1 MTTEKINTGGGN
13 YLVQVNDN
21 NKVLIIGE
29 GLVTVWESIK
39 DFYEN
44 LDQGSNNKPLDTF
57 EY

>member
-1 MTTEKINTGGGN
+1 MQSERIETGGGN
-13 YLVQVNDN
+13 YLIQVNDN

-29 GLVTVWESIK
+29 GLITVWESAE

-44 LDQGSNNKPLDTF
+44 LDGANNQPLNTF

>member
-1 MTTEKINTGGGN
+1 MLTEKINTGGGN

-29 GLVTVWESIK
+29 GLITVWESIE

-44 LDQGSNNKPLDTF
+44 LDQGSNNEPLDTF